1 MVELKFRFDQRLL
14 IELGR
19 QLVSKDEVAVS
30 ELVKN
35 SYDAD
40 ASIVEIRID
49 EDRISI
55 ADNGTGMNWDT
66 IENAWLVV
74 GTTWKK
80 RNSKSPIKQRRVL
93 GEKGIGR
100 LSAFRL
106 GNAIEIRT
114 KSADDKL
121 INLKMK
127 LPMDELNVTPS
138 EDEGSSG
145 PLKVEFLTEDDTLS
159 FPGESNT
166 GTIIG
171 ISDLRGKWDQSKVS
185 ALRAIL
191 SRLLH
196 PFDASIS
203 GFSIV
208 FFHMGKPIDLEPDPR
223 LKNPHYSISVLVNG
237 KGEYS
242 GSVSYLDEK
251 SIHIE
256 TKITGV
262 IELKD
267 SMSNQKVR
275 YPSVLEGGCGP
286 ISLKL
291 YAWDRDREDFRG
303 LRGTLDDFSGFSLM
317 RDGILAVKPKT
328 DWLGLNIRRVQN
340 PTMRLSTNQI
350 VGAIYIKSD
359 INQNLIDKTDREG
372 LIENEAF
379 EYLKQTVYILMSRL
393 EEIRYRVRRSQ
404 RLSKGSALF
413 DILDTQEL
421 REVSKGLPDEAK
433 QSVLNIA
440 DEMDRKRSDLEE
452 LILGRDRMATAGVI
466 AAEFIHSGRNA
477 LVPIVDGYRY
487 IEKHMNEVPD
497 ELKRMIDSM
506 VEGGKQLAKLFDR
519 MMPYMRF
526 RVRNQTT
533 VLLSDVI
540 DMLRELYEIKLKESN
555 IKLIVDLEPQLSFVA
570 NQTDIL
576 IMLTNFLV
584 NSIYWAPRGSNPD
597 GVPKIRISARSN
609 EASII
614 IEFQDSGPG
623 VNEEDTDQIFEL
635 GFSLKEPTGTGIGLA
650 VNNDIVNRYG
660 GKIELQR
667 TSETGGAKF
676 TVTLPKMREEHA
688 A

>member
-1 MVELKFRFDQRLL
+1 MEEVKFHFDQRLL
-14 IELGR
+14 VELGR
-19 QLVSKDEVAVS
+19 QLVSKDEVAIS

-49 EDRISI
+49 DDRISI
-55 ADNGTGMNWDT
+55 ADNGTGMSWET
-66 IENAWLVV
+66 IEKGWLVV
-74 GTTWKK
+74 GTSWKK
-80 RNSKSPIKQRRVL
+80 RHSKSPIRHRRVL

-106 GNAIEIRT
+106 GNVIEIRT
-114 KSADDKL
+114 KSDVDKL

-127 LPMDELNVTPS
+127 LPKDELMGTLS
-138 EDEGSSG
+138 EDEDSSSH
-145 PLKVEFLTEDDTLS
+145 LSVEYSTEDYKIS
-159 FPGESNT
+159 FPGDSIT
-166 GTIIG
+166 GTIIV
-171 ISDLRGKWDQSKVS
+171 ISDLREKWDDSKVN
-185 ALRAIL
+185 ALTAIF

-196 PFDASIS
+196 PFDTSIS
-203 GFSIV
+203 GFSII
-208 FFHMGKPIDLEPDPR
+208 FLHNGRLIDLEPIER
-223 LKNPHYSISVLVNG
+223 LKDPHYSISVLVND

-251 SIHIE
+251 SRHVE
-256 TKITGV
+256 SKITGA

-267 SMSNQKVR
+267 PKSNQKVR
-275 YPSVLEGGCGP
+275 YPRVFEGGCGP

-317 RDGILAVKPKT
+317 RDDILAIKPKT

-350 VGAIYIKSD
+350 IGAIYIKSD

-379 EYLKQTVYILMSRL
+379 EYLKQTVYLLMSRL
-393 EEIRYRVRRSQ
+393 EEIRYVVRRSQ
-404 RLSKGSALF
+404 RLSKGNALF
-413 DILDTQEL
+413 DILDTRGL
-421 REVSKGLPDEAK
+421 REVSKGLPEEAK

-440 DEMDRKRSDLEE
+440 DEMDRKRSELEE

-487 IEKHMNEVPD
+487 LEKHLNEVP
-497 ELKRMIDSM
+497 ENLKKKITTM
-506 VEGGKQLAKLFDR
+506 VTGGKQLAELFDR

-526 RVRNQTT
+526 KARSRKTIQ
-533 VLLSDVI
+533 LSAVVN
-540 DMLRELYEIKLKESN
+540 MLRELYEIKLKESN
-555 IKLIVDLEPQLSFVA
+555 IKLSLDLEPQLSFVA

-584 NSIYWAPRGSNPD
+584 NSIYWAPKGSNPD

-609 EASII
+609 ETSII

-623 VNEEDTDQIFEL
+623 VNEEDTELIFGL
-635 GFSLKEPTGTGIGLA
+635 GFSRKEPEGTGIGLA
-650 VNNDIVNRYG
+650 VNTDIVSQYG
-660 GKIELQR
+660 GKINLER
-667 TSETGGAKF
+667 TSEMGGAKF
-676 TVTLPKMREEHA
+676 TVIFPRMREKHD
-688 A
+688 